1 VSVCAV
7 TPPVVVGVELEEFF
21 SFFSP
26 LSSRLLEGA
35 LLQRWL
41 GSRGL
46 NQRRKKRPSLSGVVF
61 FFLSRGCRGGVFV
74 LACPERTVFLL
85 AVFSAVF
92 DLLRVPFKRGF
103 VILVQRFRIH
113 GSFQSSDEYGFL
125 YGFYRTEDVNEPR

>member
-1 VSVCAV
+1 MSVCAV

-61 FFLSRGCRGGVFV
+61 FFLSRGCRGGFFV
-74 LACPERTVFLL
+74 LACPERKVFLL

-92 DLLRVPFKRGF
+92 DLSRVPFKRGF